1 MTVVKFLLRRNTR
14 AIYCQTLVL
23 ALWHGFVP
31 HSCARRTATER
42 RPMLQLG
49 PIHAPA
55 LIGGVVLGVAGFAP
69 LAAMVLLVR
78 SKRIKGSIGKGLAAI
93 ALSFT
98 FLMAA
103 LALVWVAAPQDI
115 LVVTIGVLG
124 GFLVM
129 WVVLAAI
136 TMSRGL

>member
-1 MTVVKFLLRRNTR
+1 
-14 AIYCQTLVL
+14 
-23 ALWHGFVP
+23 
-31 HSCARRTATER
+31 
-42 RPMLQLG
+42 MLQLG

-55 LIGGVVLGVAGFAP
+55 LIGGAVLGIAGFAP

-78 SKRIKGSIGKGLAAI
+78 AKRIKGSIGKGIAAI

-103 LALVWVAAPQDI
+103 LALVWAAAPQDI

-124 GFLVM
+124 GFLIM
-129 WVVLAAI
+129 WAALAVIA
-136 TMSRGL
+136 MSRRL

>member
-1 MTVVKFLLRRNTR
+1 MPVVKFLLRRNTR

-23 ALWHGFVP
+23 ALWHGFVS

-55 LIGGVVLGVAGFAP
+55 LIGGAVLGVAGFAP
-69 LAAMVLLVR
+69 LAAMVLR

>member
-1 MTVVKFLLRRNTR
+1 
-14 AIYCQTLVL
+14 
-23 ALWHGFVP
+23 
-31 HSCARRTATER
+31 
-42 RPMLQLG
+42 MLQLG

-55 LIGGVVLGVAGFAP
+55 LIGGTVLGVAGFAP

-78 SKRIKGSIGKGLAAI
+78 SRRIKGSIGKGLAAI

-115 LVVTIGVLG
+115 LVVTIGILG

>member
-1 MTVVKFLLRRNTR
+1 
-14 AIYCQTLVL
+14 
-23 ALWHGFVP
+23 
-31 HSCARRTATER
+31 
-42 RPMLQLG
+42 MLQLG
-49 PIHAPA
+49 PIHALP
-55 LIGGVVLGVAGFAP
+55 LIGGVVLGIAGFAP

-103 LALVWVAAPQDI
+103 LALVLAAAPQDI

-124 GFLVM
+124 GFLIM
-129 WVVLAAI
+129 WAALAVIA
-136 TMSRGL
+136 MSRRL

>member
-1 MTVVKFLLRRNTR
+1 
-14 AIYCQTLVL
+14 
-23 ALWHGFVP
+23 
-31 HSCARRTATER
+31 
-42 RPMLQLG
+42 MLQLG

-55 LIGGVVLGVAGFAP
+55 LVGGVALGVAGFAP
-69 LAAMVLLVR
+69 LAIMVLLVR
-78 SKRIKGSIGKGLAAI
+78 SKRIKGSIGKGLASV

-129 WVVLAAI
+129 WAVLAAI

>member
-1 MTVVKFLLRRNTR
+1 
-14 AIYCQTLVL
+14 
-23 ALWHGFVP
+23 
-31 HSCARRTATER
+31 
-42 RPMLQLG
+42 MLQLG

-55 LIGGVVLGVAGFAP
+55 LIGGAVLGVAGFAP
-69 LAAMVLLVR
+69 LAAMVLR